1 MKLTVPETDDPNM
14 PALTFRTWTLG
25 IILCAFL
32 SFVNQFFFFR
42 TAPITISAIAGQMAS
57 LYLGRFMAQVLPDK
71 KILGIRI
78 NPGPFNI
85 KVPNCLIG
93 HHLDSFNFQF
103 SIPPPTLSS
112 SLCGK
117 VKCCQGGT
125 DGPTS

>member
-1 MKLTVPETDDPNM
+1 MQVRFGGEDYFRANFIHGHVWVCDRPQEDPEISIEEVKLTVPETDDPNI
-14 PALTFRTWTLG
+14 PALTFRTWSLG

-85 KVPNCLIG
+85 KVP
-93 HHLDSFNFQF
+93 
-103 SIPPPTLSS
+103 T
-112 SLCGK
+112 
-117 VKCCQGGT
+117 T
-125 DGPTS
+125 